1 MLFTLKDKG
10 VTITI
15 PSKQYQYNICRK
27 GFENFNITV
36 S

>member
-15 PSKQYQYNICRK
+15 SSKQYEYNIRRK
-27 GFENFNITV
+27 GFENFNIIV